1 MKKLSLLFAMLGVV
15 ALVGAAGAANVVST
29 GAGHGIVIENPTPDN
44 ICAGATLKTND
55 DGSYENGYS
64 WAYAGAV
71 APYYGAWAEGFTLTA
86 GNTAVCGMKFGL
98 TQIGAQ
104 DGLLLD
110 AYVWD
115 AAGTNPGNVLSVTT
129 GIAPGTIGMW
139 PNISQHDIDIT
150 DVAVPSGYFV
160 GWWGNWAGVGNGW
173 YVASDENGFGGGLPR
188 TNIAPG
194 IGFPTG
200 WNHPNVVSTFAGC
213 QDLGIAVYEIGGP
226 IPAQTTTWGAI
237 KNLYN

>member
-1 MKKLSLLFAMLGVV
+1 MKKLSLLFALLGVV

-64 WAYAGAV
+64 WAYAGV
-71 APYYGAWAEGFTLTA
+71 GRSVLRRLGRGLHPHRRQH
-86 GNTAVCGMKFGL
+86 AVCGMKFGL
-98 TQIGAQ
+98 TQVGAQ

-150 DVAVPSGYFV
+150 DVAVPSDYFV
-160 GWWGNWAGVGNGW
+160 GWWGNWAGRGQRLVRR
-173 YVASDENGFGGGLPR
+173 L
-188 TNIAPG
+188 
-194 IGFPTG
+194 
-200 WNHPNVVSTFAGC
+200 
-213 QDLGIAVYEIGGP
+213 
-226 IPAQTTTWGAI
+226 
-237 KNLYN
+237 